1 MQEFFLNA
9 AESSIWFSF
18 SVFQTCALQSRE
30 ADQVPSSNPD
40 SPHESFDG
48 CSFDSDGKL
57 LVYNQT
63 HPYKE
68 KFCLTDWSRRDN
80 VKIQIE
86 PLQEEGLYLEY

>member
-57 LVYNQT
+57 LLYNPNPT
-63 HPYKE
+63 PTKRNFASLIDH
-68 KFCLTDWSRRDN
+68 D
-80 VKIQIE
+80 VIM
-86 PLQEEGLYLEY
+86 